1 MVPLLTFSKLKRGEK
16 TMDKIIEVL
25 GRVLL
30 GHIFLLAGLSKI
42 GEGYA
47 GTAGYMDSMGVP
59 GALLPLVIILEIV
72 GGLMVI
78 VGFKVKWVA
87 YALAGF
93 TVAAGV
99 IFHSNFADQMQ
110 MIMFMKNMSIAGG
123 LLLLSTYGSGE
134 LSLDNKLSK

>member
-1 MVPLLTFSKLKRGEK
+1 MNNVIELLA
-16 TMDKIIEVL
+16 
-25 GRVLL
+25 RVFL
-30 GHIFLLAGLSKI
+30 GHIFVLAGFGKL

-59 GALLPLVIILEIV
+59 GGLLPLVIALEII

-78 VGFKVKWVA
+78 MGFKVKWAA

-93 TVAAGV
+93 SIVAGV

-110 MIMFMKNMSIAGG
+110 MILFMKNISIAGG
-123 LLLLSTYGSGE
+123 LLLLSVHGASE
-134 LSLDNKLSK
+134 FSVDKQLAR